1 MALPLDGHGCEC
13 EYQGENTVPQPKVLL
28 VLRLFYTSFVFAF
41 LGAASGLYYRELT
54 KAYDLFD
61 RSATQLPLVHT
72 HFLVLGFIALLIVLA
87 LERLLHLTSAAPRLA
102 GWFYWVWTSGVGLTG
117 GMMLVKGTIAVGGAD
132 ASSPALAGVAGL
144 GHMLLTAGLVLLFFL
159 LRAGIARAAAGDT
172 REVSRG

>member
-1 MALPLDGHGCEC
+1 MF
-13 EYQGENTVPQPKVLL
+13 
-28 VLRLFYTSFVFAF
+28 RLFYTSFVFAF

-87 LERLLHLTSAAPRLA
+87 LEKLLHLTRVAPRLA
-102 GWFYWVWTSGVGLTG
+102 GWFYWIWTRGVALTG
-117 GMMLVKGTIAVGGAD
+117 AMMLVKGTIAVRGAD

-159 LRAGIARAAAGDT
+159 LRAGIARSAASEQPA
-172 REVSRG
+172 VSRG

>member
-1 MALPLDGHGCEC
+1 
-13 EYQGENTVPQPKVLL
+13 

-41 LGAASGLYYRELT
+41 LGVASGLYYRELT

-102 GWFYWVWTSGVGLTG
+102 GWFYWIWTSGVALTG

-132 ASSPALAGVAGL
+132 ASSPALAGLAGL

-172 REVSRG
+172 REVTRG

>member
-1 MALPLDGHGCEC
+1 M
-13 EYQGENTVPQPKVLL
+13 
-28 VLRLFYTSFVFAF
+28 LRLFYTSFTFAF

-72 HFLVLGFIALLIVLA
+72 HFLVLGFIALLSVLA
-87 LERLLHLTSAAPRLA
+87 LEKLFRLSEIAPRLS
-102 GWFYWVWTSGVGLTG
+102 GWFYWIWTSGVALTG
-117 GMMLVKGTIAVGGAD
+117 GMMLVKGTIAVRGAD

-159 LRAGIARAAAGDT
+159 LRAGIARAAAG
-172 REVSRG
+172 EQPAFSRG